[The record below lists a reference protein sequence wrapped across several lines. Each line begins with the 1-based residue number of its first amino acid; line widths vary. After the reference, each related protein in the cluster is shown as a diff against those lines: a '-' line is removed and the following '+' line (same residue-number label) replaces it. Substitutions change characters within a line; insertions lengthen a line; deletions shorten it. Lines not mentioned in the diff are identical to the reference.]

1 MMKWIGIALM
11 MLGLTGCGVAPW
23 QSQGPTPPSRT
34 PFPEDVYKSLPK
46 TGDAQL
52 AGVVMYVDN
61 EGEVHYADKIEV
73 VAAPVTSYSKE
84 AYDALGR
91 NAPVPPADARA
102 QAYTRH
108 ARTDG
113 QGFFKMLYLP
123 AGEYFVI
130 GQVKWRKN
138 GIQQHQTVRD
148 QVAIK
153 AHETTYVNLM
163 NP

>member
-1 MMKWIGIALM
+1 MMKWIGVAMMALV
-11 MLGLTGCGVAPW
+11 LTGCGVAPW
-23 QSQGPTPPSRT
+23 QPQGPAAPGRA
-34 PFPEDVYKSLPK
+34 PFPEETYKALPK

-52 AGVVMYVDN
+52 AGVVMYADQ
-61 EGEVHYADKIEV
+61 EGDVHYADRIEV
-73 VAAPVTSYSKE
+73 VAAPVTAYSRE

-108 ARTDG
+108 ARTDS
-113 QGFFKMLYLP
+113 QGFFKMLFLP
-123 AGEYFVI
+123 AGDYFVI
-130 GQVKWRKN
+130 GQVKWKKS

-148 QVAIK
+148 QVTLK
-153 AHETTYVNLM
+153 PHETTYVNLM